1 MMDAIINRL
10 SKTHSDAKLA
20 ANKFTQALRAFGNE
34 KTFVNEM
41 LQIQSSEP
49 R

>member
-1 MMDAIINRL
+1 MLDALINRL
-10 SKTHSDAKLA
+10 SKTHSNAKLA
-20 ANKFTQALRAFGNE
+20 ANKFTQALRAFDSE

-41 LQIQSSEP
+41 IKIQRSEP